1 MEVHHGKHTPKNWKE
16 YFIDFL
22 MLFAAVT
29 LGFIAE
35 NYREDSS
42 EALRAKEYI
51 SLMKGDVSKNIYYID
66 SVIQRDKALAK
77 KLDSAFLYL
86 AESEAVDLDSLHSN
100 LPPNLFRFMS
110 KNDTYEQMKSSGSLR
125 FIKDEQLLFL
135 ITEYSKA
142 AEAAESRSTAMEM
155 EYVNTQWPQVIN
167 HAVTNS
173 AAIGA
178 YKNARSGYIAILGTD
193 EVSKE
198 IMDEDAWELFRR
210 LDQVKNE
217 KIIIKGE
224 ALKQLQ
230 KDVLPAL
237 ARRQG
242 LLVNTMKFMFRA
254 KEKGEVLLKH
264 INEKAD

>member
-1 MEVHHGKHTPKNWKE
+1 MEVQQARHSYKHWKE
-16 YFIDFL
+16 YLIDFL

-29 LGFIAE
+29 LGFVAE

-51 SLMKGDVSKNIYYID
+51 SLLKGDVSKNIYYID

-86 AESEAVDLDSLHSN
+86 AESELVDLDSLHSN

-125 FIKDEQLLFL
+125 YIKDEQLLYL

-142 AEAAESRSTAMEM
+142 TEAAESRSTAMEM

-173 AAIGA
+173 AAIGS
-178 YKNARSGYIAILGTD
+178 YKNARSGYIAILGID
-193 EVSKE
+193 DVSKE
-198 IMDEDAWELFRR
+198 IMDQDAWELFRR
-210 LDQVKNE
+210 LDQVKKE

-224 ALKQLQ
+224 ALTQLQ
-230 KDVLPAL
+230 KDILPAL

-254 KEKGEVLLKH
+254 KEKGEVLLSY
-264 INEKAD
+264 INDLN

>member
-1 MEVHHGKHTPKNWKE
+1 MEVHHGQHAPKNWKE
-16 YFIDFL
+16 YFTEFL

-35 NYREDSS
+35 NYREHYI
-42 EALRAKEYI
+42 EEHRAQEYI
-51 SLMKGDVSKNIYYID
+51 GLLKADVEKNIHYID
-66 SVIQRDKALAK
+66 SVINRDKALAK

-86 AESEAVDLDSLHSN
+86 AESEEVNLDSLHSN

-125 FIKDEQLLFL
+125 YIKDEQLLHL
-135 ITEYSKA
+135 ITEYSSA
-142 AEAAESRSTAMEM
+142 TEAAESRSTSMEM

-167 HAVTNS
+167 RSVTNA
-173 AAIGA
+173 AAIVS
-178 YKNARSGYIAILGTD
+178 YQNARSGYIAILGID
-193 EVSKE
+193 DVSKE
-198 IMDEDAWELFRR
+198 IMDEDAWELFGR
-210 LDQVKNE
+210 LNQVKKE

-230 KDVLPAL
+230 KDILPSL

-264 INEKAD
+264 IEKSVS